1 MDQVF
6 WYSHDKFVERLL
18 DLKLKSTFFSREDI
32 GHNKALQ
39 MQTKRYTLWHKQEG
53 KCCFCGI
60 HTYLDIEDG
69 PISERATIEHVRCRA
84 FGGTNIISNLKISC
98 DTCNNVRGTTSF
110 NRFMYRVER
119 YGRPNR
125 RVKRVKPKK
134 GTTAQPSRRE
144 EFQKDLDYRG
154 RVLAQLAKLPEA
166 IQAKQ
171 LAYYGIDSSY
181 LVDFLPE
188 HTNIQA

>member
-6 WYSHDKFVERLL
+6 WDSHDKFVERLL
-18 DLKLKSTFFSREDI
+18 DLKLKSSFFSRENI

-39 MQTKRYTLWHKQEG
+39 MQTKRYTLWHQQEG

-69 PISERATIEHVRCRA
+69 PLSDRATIEHVRCRK

-98 DTCNNVRGTTSF
+98 DTCNSVRGTTSF
-110 NRFMYRVER
+110 DKFMRRVER
-119 YGRPNR
+119 NGRPKR
-125 RVKRVKPKK
+125 REKRVKMKK
-134 GTTAQPSRRE
+134 GVSSQPSRRE
-144 EFQKDLDYRG
+144 EFQNDLNYRG

-181 LVDFLPE
+181 LVDFLPV
-188 HTNIQA
+188 HANIQA